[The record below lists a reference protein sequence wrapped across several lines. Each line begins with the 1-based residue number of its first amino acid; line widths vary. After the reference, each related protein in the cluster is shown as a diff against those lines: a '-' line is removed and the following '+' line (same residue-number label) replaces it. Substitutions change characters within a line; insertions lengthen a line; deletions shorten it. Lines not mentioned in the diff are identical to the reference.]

1 MLFSVGLEVKE
12 MQVREFMNT
21 RIECIDADRS
31 VYDAVEIMVDRRFR
45 SLAVTYSGKP
55 SKISFE
61 GVVTARDIVFKVLA
75 KDLNPKKV
83 KVSEIASR
91 PIVCIGQDT
100 NVKEAAALM
109 EKSNIARLYVCDGD
123 KVVGMISMLDIM
135 AAEVIIRAGGS
146 HGS

>member
-1 MLFSVGLEVKE
+1 

-21 RIECIDADRS
+21 RIESIDADRS

-45 SLAVTYSGKP
+45 SLAVTFSGKL
-55 SKISFE
+55 SKTSFD

-75 KDLNPKKV
+75 KGVNPKKV

-91 PIVCIGQDT
+91 PIICISQET
-100 NVKEAAALM
+100 SIQEAATLM

-135 AAEVIIRAGGS
+135 AAELIVRARGS
-146 HGS
+146 HVS